1 MPIEDV
7 IYQKRYELKN
17 VKQVLRGPIT
27 LLVTLYC
34 FTCIACIVVNTIG
47 QLSCINHWEIT
58 SKIILCILLTGYT
71 PYASGM
77 VW

>member
-47 QLSCINHWEIT
+47 QLSCINH
-58 SKIILCILLTGYT
+58 
-71 PYASGM
+71 
-77 VW
+77 